1 MVGKHV
7 LKVASECPNKGR
19 NRIEKDEIIVEK
31 KTLTKRKF
39 TNTENRNLKLENI
52 TNSTKRR
59 VSQVFRK
66 GKEFLLH

>member
-1 MVGKHV
+1 M

-39 TNTENRNLKLENI
+39 TNTENRNLKLEEHYELNQKAGI
-52 TNSTKRR
+52 SG
-59 VSQVFRK
+59 VPK
-66 GKEFLLH
+66 G